1 MASTVR
7 PQEEM
12 DTADVL
18 KLIEAEEDTG
28 EDIIEELSE
37 EDIKQIYNDLSAE
50 DKRRFRQFRRF
61 HRQYFGVYG
70 EHVPS
75 YYMARQVITDL
86 MPGLPAASADAIAAK
101 RAQILAEDRLC
112 VLCRLH
118 GYKFPKKEMRGEAP
132 RQEEEAEPSYRFP
145 SVQDEYRMGLA
156 TATREEIEELVG
168 EPFMETES
176 APDEKQQVTRAPRRV
191 VPTIIKMEPGEDI
204 KPKRLRTEIL
214 GQKSLLRWEG
224 TGDKEVIITT
234 VQKGND
240 PLGRYFEDTAATQQI
255 IEVEE
260 SDSEDDLSMVSL
272 QSEGNVSREELRG
285 VLQGLAESHQQ
296 TATHLGTL
304 STMVT
309 GMSED
314 TVGDVTSQVASDMGA
329 VKGWHHILGSFDRS
343 QIALV
348 LAVGVRRVEEFEIL
362 KGLRPKDDVTP
373 FLRLAKIFGSNTQ
386 TIQECY
392 AGMKYR
398 YSEKARGPETGPPRK
413 LQPPEVEGTSE
424 STTESTG
431 TSSTTPTTKTD
442 AESSL

>member
-1 MASTVR
+1 MASTVK
-7 PQEEM
+7 PQEE
-12 DTADVL
+12 
-18 KLIEAEEDTG
+18 KLIETEEDTG

-50 DKRRFRQFRRF
+50 DKQRFRQFRRF
-61 HRQYFGVYG
+61 HCEYFGVYG

-101 RAQILAEDRLC
+101 RAQILAEDRLR
-112 VLCRLH
+112 VLCHTH
-118 GYKFPKKEMRGEAP
+118 GYKFPEKEMRVEAP
-132 RQEEEAEPSYRFP
+132 PQGEEAEPSYQFP
-145 SVQDEYRMGLA
+145 SIQDEFRMGLA
-156 TATREEIEELVG
+156 TATREEIQELVG
-168 EPFMETES
+168 EPYMETGP
-176 APDEKQQVTRAPRRV
+176 APDEQQQATKAPRRV
-191 VPTIIKMEPGEDI
+191 VPTVIKTKPGEDV
-204 KPKRLRTEIL
+204 KPKCLRTEIL
-214 GQKSLLRWEG
+214 GQKSLLWWEG
-224 TGDKEVIITT
+224 TGDEEVVITT

-240 PLGRYFEDTAATQQI
+240 PLGRYFEDTDATQQI

-260 SDSEDDLSMVSL
+260 SDSEDDLSVVSL
-272 QSEGNVSREELRG
+272 RSEGDVNREELRS

-296 TATHLGTL
+296 TATHLGML

-314 TVGDVTSQVASDMGA
+314 TVGDVASQVASDMGA
-329 VKGWHHILGSFDRS
+329 VKGWHHVLGSFDRA

-373 FLRLAKIFGSNTQ
+373 FLRLAKIFGSNTR

-413 LQPPEVEGTSE
+413 LQPPEVEGT
-424 STTESTG
+424 TESTG
-431 TSSTTPTTKTD
+431 MSTATPSTKTD
-442 AESSL
+442 AESSA